1 MCRLMNQQDKPCV
14 KTLNDSPF
22 RFGICMKKK
31 EQVATEDEDHAAS
44 VKDEDSVREELVYI
58 NDIHVKT
65 RKRFERFSM

>member
-1 MCRLMNQQDKPCV
+1 
-14 KTLNDSPF
+14 
-22 RFGICMKKK
+22 MKKK